1 MAESNDG
8 ADTLSEEKNLN
19 YCISLSGSGT
29 QSKRSSHHED
39 FLPLIEQS
47 SISWVDIK
55 VEEIHKE
62 AIDIATKFGFSKEM
76 VKQLLTRSADGRRFQ
91 GGYQD
96 FDAEM
101 GLLFPVIR
109 IEGFN
114 VTISP
119 IFILLKKGLILT
131 IRSYETHIFH
141 NLHRYAETYLE
152 KLPQN
157 LQLTDWLS
165 LMLIRIIDENNE
177 RNFEQLQ
184 KIEEGSEDLTQD
196 FKSEN
201 VLHTDFGEKIVQM
214 KQALITY
221 LSGLWKTL
229 DTLNSLS
236 DSDAAL
242 VSDEAQ
248 VLDKMNILVR
258 DVRDQINVA
267 ENTSDVLASG
277 LEFLQS
283 IYNNQLQVKNNLLQ
297 DKNNQLA
304 DRNNALQEKN
314 NRLSEY
320 NNRLTL
326 HNNRLSL
333 INNRITL
340 LGGLL
345 AIIGAGFV
353 VPNTIATMLSQT
365 NIFQFSPAD
374 MGWYVALI
382 VTSTIVA
389 TLIAWLWV
397 KRMGLLP
404 KKQEG
409 ESLIAET
416 EKQKKE

>member
-1 MAESNDG
+1 MAKSNDG
-8 ADTLSEEKNLN
+8 VDTLSEEKNLS
-19 YCISLSGSGT
+19 YCIYLSESGT
-29 QSKRSSHHED
+29 QTKRSSYHDD
-39 FLPLIEQS
+39 FLPLIEQA

-55 VEEIHKE
+55 VEDLHKE
-62 AIDIATKFGFSKEM
+62 AIETAAKFGFSQDM
-76 VKQLLTRSADGRRFQ
+76 VKQLLTRSTDGRRFQ

-96 FDAEM
+96 FDTEM

-114 VTISP
+114 VTINP
-119 IFILLKKGLILT
+119 LIILLKKSLILT
-131 IRSYETHIFH
+131 LRNRETHIFH
-141 NLHRYAETYLE
+141 NLHRYAETFLE
-152 KLPQN
+152 RLPQN
-157 LQLTDWLS
+157 LQPTDWLT
-165 LMLIRIIDENNE
+165 LMLIRIINENNE

-184 KIEEGSEDLTQD
+184 EIDEGSEELTRD
-196 FKSEN
+196 FKSDN
-201 VLHTDFGEKIVQM
+201 VLRTDFGEQIVQM
-214 KQALITY
+214 KHALITY
-221 LSGLWKTL
+221 LSGLWKTS
-229 DTLNSLS
+229 DILNSLC
-236 DSDAAL
+236 DGDANL

-248 VLDKMNILVR
+248 VLDKISILVR
-258 DVRDQINVA
+258 EVRDQISVA
-267 ENTSDVLASG
+267 ENLSDVLASG

-283 IYNNQLQVKNNLLQ
+283 IYNNKLQDKNNLLQ
-297 DKNNQLA
+297 
-304 DRNNALQEKN
+304 EKN
-314 NRLSEY
+314 NLLSEKNNNLQDY

-374 MGWYVALI
+374 MGWYVTLI

-389 TLIAWLWV
+389 ILVAWLWV

-416 EKQKKE
+416 EK

>member
-1 MAESNDG
+1 M
-8 ADTLSEEKNLN
+8 
-19 YCISLSGSGT
+19 
-29 QSKRSSHHED
+29 
-39 FLPLIEQS
+39 
-47 SISWVDIK
+47 
-55 VEEIHKE
+55 
-62 AIDIATKFGFSKEM
+62 
-76 VKQLLTRSADGRRFQ
+76 
-91 GGYQD
+91 
-96 FDAEM
+96 
-101 GLLFPVIR
+101 
-109 IEGFN
+109 
-114 VTISP
+114 
-119 IFILLKKGLILT
+119 
-131 IRSYETHIFH
+131 
-141 NLHRYAETYLE
+141 E

-157 LQLTDWLS
+157 LQPTDWLS

-184 KIEEGSEDLTQD
+184 KMEEGSEDLTRD

-201 VLHTDFGEKIVQM
+201 ALRTDFGEKIVQM

-258 DVRDQINVA
+258 DVRDQISVA

-304 DRNNALQEKN
+304 DLNNALQEKN
-314 NRLSEY
+314 NLLSEKNNQLSEY

-374 MGWYVALI
+374 MGWYISLI

-389 TLIAWLWV
+389 ILVAWLWV

-409 ESLIAET
+409 ENLIAET
-416 EKQKKE
+416 EKQREE